1 MSVKWKVSTT
11 QTDETKWR
19 DQDLQ
24 TAEISLTTNTSTKI
38 TTGSATM
45 KHRMGLAKI
54 NMKTWSNV
62 KNVLF
67 YIAAPAAVK
76 DVNYTWDNQAY
87 TNVTSSSTYTSTA
100 KPWQNTTHWYVMDAN
115 TEFTTSATTTGV
127 ASYSGQGVAS
137 ATAADVRNNNSWT
150 TTLTYTSGN
159 CVDFTPTITA
169 TNYLSR
175 IPYTMAY
182 GDALYSDGALSKTGS
197 GQFWSG
203 RTAIAYVSTI
213 GTKGSDKT
221 AHPHGYAISIRRH
234 PTLYL
239 WQNAYADS
247 PLPNIATS
255 SYASD
260 FNGYSNTQTLSSVS
274 NAATVYPAAYAA
286 WTYTAKNKANN
297 GNVSLSGNLAS
308 SHWFLPSSG
317 QVNDVVKNIGGVTAS
332 PTIIATAVNW
342 IYNYVSTSFIDGVNA
357 VLNKFISN
365 GGYTMS
371 AIPKKYGSPDYS
383 GKGGESTWWTSTE
396 INNEYCYLL
405 IVWQTNQ
412 LYFCEISDHGD
423 SDTKRGDSHS
433 VWPCIAF

>member
-11 QTDETKWR
+11 QTVETKWR

-159 CVDFTPTITA
+159 CVEYTPTITA
-169 TNYLSR
+169 TEFLSKV
-175 IPYTMAY
+175 PYTLAL
-182 GDALYSDGALSKTGS
+182 GDVFYSNGAVSKPTS
-197 GQFWSG
+197 KFTSL
-203 RTAIAYVSTI
+203 TAIGILAYIAKDAYTEQSYGGGHALVISKFDDSQTRQW
-213 GTKGSDKT
+213 KT
-221 AHPHGYAISIRRH
+221 SN
-234 PTLYL
+234 TE
-239 WQNAYADS
+239 S
-247 PLPNIATS
+247 SLPNIESTMLS
-255 SYASD
+255 VINEAS
-260 FNGYSNTQTLSSVS
+260 GYTNCHTYLNSTT
-274 NAATVYPAAYAA
+274 YPAAYYAMRH
-286 WTYTAKNKANN
+286 
-297 GNVSLSGNLAS
+297 SLEYPS
-308 SHWFLPSSG
+308 SKCTGWFLPTMGQWYIVFRNLGQMSSTTFDESG
-317 QVNDVVKNIGGVTAS
+317 SNDQVAGSLSIITNINNKLSVLGTNGTDYHSVK
-332 PTIIATAVNW
+332 
-342 IYNYVSTSFIDGVNA
+342 YSTSA
-357 VLNKFISN
+357 SLR
-365 GGYTMS
+365 Y
-371 AIPKKYGSPDYS
+371 
-383 GKGGESTWWTSTE
+383 WTSTE
-396 INNEYCYLL
+396 HTDNRAQDWGWLYNYSPPGIN
-405 IVWQTNQ
+405 IG
-412 LYFCEISDHGD
+412 SDPNNK
-423 SDTKRGDSHS
+423 TWAQYVR
-433 VWPCIAF
+433 PFLAF